1 MSSNSNMKRG
11 KSGGNHQNKPRRVNN
26 RSLIPHPP
34 PIKSYGITHDVRV
47 RFQSGSAIDQV
58 ITFQNLLDVINI
70 STSATT
76 ATGLFTQVRLNAV
89 ELWATPVTGAPVTIS
104 LIFSGVSAGAAGD
117 LKLHT
122 DTSMGIEAAHV
133 KASPDRLTQ
142 AGQFQP
148 NVTDTAFTLACPTGT
163 VIDVSMSL
171 RNAISGTAT
180 EVQNAPVG
188 ATAGVVYYRGL
199 DGVAKSTT
207 AMPVVGALATD

>member
-1 MSSNSNMKRG
+1 MNNNGQKRG
-11 KSGGNHQNKPRRVNN
+11 NSKRGARKNRRA
-26 RSLIPHPP
+26 RAGAMIPHPP
-34 PIKSYGITHDVRV
+34 PIRSYGITHDVRM
-47 RFQSGSAIDQV
+47 RFQSGSAIDTV

-70 STSATT
+70 ATSATT
-76 ATGLFTQVRLNAV
+76 ATGLFTQVRLNTV
-89 ELWATPVTGAPVTIS
+89 EVWATPVTGAPVTVS
-104 LIFSGVSAGAAGD
+104 LIFSGTVAGAAGD

-148 NVTDTAFTLACPTGT
+148 NETDTAFTLICPTGS

-171 RNAISGTAT
+171 RNAINGTAT

-199 DGVAKSTT
+199 DGAIKSTT
-207 AMPVVGALATD
+207 TMPVVGALATD

>member
-1 MSSNSNMKRG
+1 MQRG
-11 KSGGNHQNKPRRVNN
+11 KRRGNGRNKPSRVNN
-26 RSLIPHPP
+26 GSMIPHPP

-47 RFQSGSAIDQV
+47 RFQSGSAIDFAV
-58 ITFQNLLDVINI
+58 TFQNLLDVINLA
-70 STSATT
+70 TSATT

-89 ELWATPVTGAPVTIS
+89 ELWATPVTGAPVTVS
-104 LIFSGVSAGAAGD
+104 LIFSGAVAGAAGD

-133 KASPDRLTQ
+133 KAQPDRLTQ

-148 NVTDTAFTLACPTGT
+148 NEADTAFTLICPTGT

-171 RNAISGTAT
+171 RNAIIGAAT

-207 AMPVVGALATD
+207 TMPVVGALATD

>member
-1 MSSNSNMKRG
+1 MQRGKRG
-11 KSGGNHQNKPRRVNN
+11 GNRQNKPSRAKNG
-26 RSLIPHPP
+26 SMIPHPP

-47 RFQSGSAIDQV
+47 RFQSGSAIDTA

-89 ELWATPVTGAPVTIS
+89 ELWATPVTGAPVTVT
-104 LIFSGVSAGAAGD
+104 LIFSGAVAGAAGD
-117 LKLHT
+117 LKTHT

-133 KASPDRLTQ
+133 RARPDRLTQ

-148 NVTDTAFTLACPTGT
+148 NEADTAFTLVCPANT

-171 RNAISGTAT
+171 RNAIIGVAT
-180 EVQNAPVG
+180 EVQNAPAG

-207 AMPVVGALATD
+207 TMPVVGALATD